1 MDVRWKRGLLVLGSP
16 IWLSLGLAAA
26 AVLLALYISMWS
38 VFVTL
43 LCCGVGAIVAG
54 IGLACMESGP
64 SGLATVAAG
73 LVCTG
78 LSAFAFLGCKAATGG
93 FLARTKRLLLRKAN
107 VAGIRKKKIN
117 HSLRVAGL
125 LVLAGSLLFVGVMTM
140 LKWDFTKLQTVTYE
154 TNRHEITQPYQNIA
168 ILADTAVVEVV
179 PSEDGTHLVVC
190 HEQNKVKHKVSVR
203 DGTLVVERED
213 TRKWYEHLAIDFGTS
228 KITVCIPAGEYGA
241 ISVNTSTGD
250 VRVEQM
256 TTESLGLSVSTGSIA
271 VSNVSCLGD
280 IHLRTS
286 TGNNRLTD
294 VTCQNLFAK
303 ASTGDITL
311 SGVVAQGL
319 FDIETGTGKVRF
331 DHADAAEI
339 SVQTSTGEVT
349 GSLRTGKIF
358 MAQTSTGRVVVPK
371 TTTGGKCD
379 ITTGTGDIEL
389 SVAEN

>member
-1 MDVRWKRGLLVLGSP
+1 MDIRWKRYLLVLGSP

-26 AVLLALYISMWS
+26 AVLLAMWS
-38 VFVTL
+38 VVASLF
-43 LCCGVGAIVAG
+43 CCGICGIVAG
-54 IGLACMESGP
+54 AGLACVESVP

-78 LSAFAFLGCKAATGG
+78 LSVFVFLGCKAATGG
-93 FLARTKRLLLRKAN
+93 WLALTKRLLLRKTS
-107 VAGIRKKKIN
+107 VVGIRKGK
-117 HSLRVAGL
+117 SGRALCVAAL
-125 LVLAGSLLFVGVMTM
+125 LVLVGSLLFVGVMTM
-140 LKWDFTKLQTVTYE
+140 LKWDFMNLQTVKYE
-154 TNRHEITQPYQNIA
+154 DTRHEIAQPYQNIT
-168 ILADTAVVEVV
+168 IRTNTADVVVV
-179 PSEDGTHLVVC
+179 PSEDGTCSVVC
-190 HEQNKVKHKVSVR
+190 HEQSKVKHTVSVEG
-203 DGTLVVERED
+203 GTLVIERED

-228 KITVCIPAGEYGA
+228 RITVQVPAEEYGA

-319 FDIETGTGKVRF
+319 FDIKTGTGEVKLNR
-331 DHADAAEI
+331 ADAAEI
-339 SVQTSTGEVT
+339 SIQTNTGDVE
-349 GSLRTGKIF
+349 GSLRTDKIF
-358 MAQTSTGRVVVPK
+358 MAQTNTGRVTVPK
-371 TTTGGKCD
+371 TTTGGKCEV
-379 ITTGTGDIEL
+379 TTGTGDIKL
-389 SVAEN
+389 SIAEN